1 MRRAGLMSMRARLV
15 PVWTLALLP
24 GVLVLLAVFVVPM
37 LDLLRMS
44 FMEHDPMHPFGV
56 QPSLENYQRIATDAF
71 FLETIWRSLQVGF
84 WTTLVTLA
92 IAYPVADF
100 LARAHGWE
108 RTLVSAAC
116 LLPLF
121 VTVIVGV
128 LGWYILM
135 LPFGVFQQLLEGIG
149 LLEGP
154 LRWLRSF
161 PALIAV
167 LSYEHLPFAILI
179 LAAAIQNVPQDK
191 TNAAR
196 VLGAKPWQV
205 FLKVQ
210 LPLTGPGVVSSA
222 ILVFS
227 LSISSYL
234 VPILISGQSLRVLP
248 MEIFSYTSELR
259 NWPFASALAV
269 ALLVIVVI
277 VTYLFMEV
285 MNRVTKRGEWE
296 MV

>member
-1 MRRAGLMSMRARLV
+1 MLV
-15 PVWTLALLP
+15 PAIIV
-24 GVLVLLAVFVVPM
+24 VVFIFVIPM
-37 LDLLRMS
+37 LDLVRMS
-44 FMEHDPMHPFGV
+44 FMEHDPTQPFGV
-56 QPSLENYQRIATDAF
+56 QPSLENYQKIVTDSF
-71 FLETIWRSLQVGF
+71 FLQTIWLSIRVGF
-84 WTTLVTLA
+84 WTTVVTLA

-100 LARAHGWE
+100 LTRARGWE
-108 RTLVSAAC
+108 RTLVSAAY

-128 LGWYILM
+128 LGWYILI
-135 LPFGVFQQLLEGIG
+135 LPFGVFQQVLTGIG

-161 PALIAV
+161 PALVAV
-167 LSYEHLPFAILI
+167 LSYENLPFAILI
-179 LAAAIQNVPQDK
+179 LASAIQNVPQDK
-191 TNAAR
+191 INAAR
-196 VLGAKPWQV
+196 ILGAKPWQT
-205 FLKVQ
+205 FFKVQ
-210 LPLTGPGVVSSA
+210 VPLTGPGIVSSA

-234 VPILISGQSLRVLP
+234 VPILISGQSHRVLP

-269 ALLVIVVI
+269 ALLIIVLI
-277 VTYLFMEV
+277 VTYSFMEL